1 MKEELNG
8 DFWFGDDDGDYLGDD
23 LPPYRI
29 HVSNTTGGSIESI
42 LFGHNK
48 EELEKERLKKRK
60 RMLRI
65 LISRK

>member
-1 MKEELNG
+1 MKEEIDEDL
-8 DFWFGDDDGDYLGDD
+8 WFQESEGFSNFEDDA
-23 LPPYRI
+23 YRI
-29 HVSNTTGGSIESI
+29 HISNTTGGSIESI